1 MKLAHLCNLHRYQRC
16 RRLFA
21 APLRSHLEIAAA
33 RRRPLLL
40 PLRQGGTLRV
50 ANPRQA
56 RNLFSWVLER
66 ANDRQPLEA
75 EDDLLLLRHGAHRLA
90 LRPQDTDYFTFSEI
104 FLRDTYGLN
113 ALPSSLGDVVDLG
126 GNIGLFAVHIAQR
139 ARRVISVEPVEDNLR
154 IARRNLALAGV
165 ADKIALRHYALSHR
179 PQAQLRIYRSSG
191 NHGGHSVS
199 AEHSAQWGLN
209 GFEDVPAITLADL
222 FDREK
227 IVRCGLLK
235 CDIEGAEFGLVETAP
250 EGILA
255 RIDRIAMEVHLT
267 TSQWQPSQLGA
278 LQSKLRRSGFSVT
291 HEPLQDERGRPR
303 QAIMLSATKL
313 RESA

>member
-1 MKLAHLCNLHRYQRC
+1 MD
-16 RRLFA
+16 
-21 APLRSHLEIAAA
+21 
-33 RRRPLLL
+33 
-40 PLRQGGTLRV
+40 
-50 ANPRQA
+50 NPRQA
-56 RNLFSWVLER
+56 RSLLAWVLDR
-66 ANDRQPLEA
+66 ANGPHPLGA
-75 EDDLLLLRHGAHRLA
+75 EDDLMLLGFGAHRLA
-90 LRPQDTDYFTFSEI
+90 LRPQDTDFFTFSEI

-113 ALPSSLGDVVDLG
+113 LLPSSLGDVVDLG
-126 GNIGLFAVHIAQR
+126 GNIGLFAVRVAER

-165 ADKIALRHYALSHR
+165 VDKIALQHYAISHL
-179 PQAQLRIYRSSG
+179 PQVQVRIYRSSG

-199 AEHSAQWGLN
+199 AEHAAQWGLD
-209 GFEDVPAITLADL
+209 GFEDVPAITLAEL

-235 CDIEGAEFGLVETAP
+235 CDIEGAEFALVETAP
-250 EGILA
+250 DGILA

-267 TSQWQPSQLGA
+267 TSLWQRSQLEA
-278 LQSKLRRSGFSVT
+278 LQSKLRRSGFSVS

-303 QAIMLSATKL
+303 QVVMLSATNI